1 MENEF
6 LDREDQRE
14 VPITVKNWVID
25 VFLSYIPL
33 IGLIM
38 LIIWAVSKDVPV
50 SKSNWA
56 KARLIW
62 MAIGIVLVFL
72 FYGTIFAIL
81 IGSGAMDNY
90 G

>member
-6 LDREDQRE
+6 SGHEDQKE
-14 VPITVKNWVID
+14 TPISVKDWMVN
-25 VFLSYIPL
+25 LLLTYIPFVNL
-33 IGLIM
+33 VM
-38 LIIWAVSKDVPV
+38 LIVWAVSKDIPV

-62 MAIGIVLVFL
+62 MAIFIVLVFL

-81 IGSGAMDNY
+81 IGSGALNNH
-90 G
+90 